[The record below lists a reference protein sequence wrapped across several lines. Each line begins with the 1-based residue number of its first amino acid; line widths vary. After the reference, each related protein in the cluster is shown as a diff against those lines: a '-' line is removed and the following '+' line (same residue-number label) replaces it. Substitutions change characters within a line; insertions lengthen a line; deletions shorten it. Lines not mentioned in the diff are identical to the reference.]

1 MIAYI
6 PKTDDYIK
14 VVAVNGNYRY
24 GYISEIKDKGFIL
37 VVSLF
42 DEGESKVA
50 YDAASEIILGQ
61 EPIDYVSLLT
71 EVEKRI
77 VPLLA
82 AGFNTSKIAEKL
94 STSPTTVRAQIR
106 TLRIKL
112 HLDNRAQ
119 LSAFSPALNS
129 MIIKQAEVDR
139 AIENWK
145 NKQNT

>member
-1 MIAYI
+1 MIAYV
-6 PKTDDYIK
+6 PKTDDYVK
-14 VVAVNGNYRY
+14 VVSVNGRYRY
-24 GYISEIKDKGFIL
+24 GYISEIKDEGFIL

-50 YDAASEIILGQ
+50 FDAEADALLGV
-61 EPIDYVSLLT
+61 EPVDYVSLLT

-77 VPLLA
+77 VPLLT
-82 AGFNTSKIAEKL
+82 AGLNTNRIAEEL

-129 MIIKQAEVDR
+129 MIQEAKIVGASS
-139 AIENWK
+139 
-145 NKQNT
+145 

>member
-1 MIAYI
+1 MIAYV
-6 PKTDDYIK
+6 PKTDDFVK
-14 VVAVNGNYRY
+14 VVSVNGHYRY
-24 GYISEIKDKGFIL
+24 GYISEIKDEGFIL

-50 YDAASEIILGQ
+50 YDAEADALLGV
-61 EPIDYVSLLT
+61 EPVDYVALLT

-77 VPLLA
+77 VPLLT
-82 AGFNTSKIAEKL
+82 AGLNTNRIAEEL

-129 MIIKQAEVDR
+129 MIQEAKIVGASSK
-139 AIENWK
+139 
-145 NKQNT
+145 T